1 MPEADEGF
9 NSTSYIE
16 CAARVCREQKLG
28 KTSRNYGD
36 YVYTID
42 AFSRFK

>member
-16 CAARVCREQKLG
+16 CAARVCREQK
-28 KTSRNYGD
+28 TRQN
-36 YVYTID
+36 
-42 AFSRFK
+42 